1 MYHIQRYKIIV
12 LLIFSIIA
20 VLSQDGTSQYI
31 GKDNYNYLDFQK
43 KPYYFGLSMGLH
55 NSGYR
60 INQSNYFINND
71 SIRIVQPKSQIGLNL
86 QMIANLKIGE
96 YFDFRFLPGFS
107 FSNRSLEYTGVNSE
121 DNQTDDRTIE
131 SVFVDIPFMVRFK
144 SAPYKDKR
152 GFVVAGIKYTY
163 DVSSNSKSR
172 LANSLVKISPHDFQY
187 EIGLGM
193 QFFFPYFIF
202 SPEIK
207 YSRGLGNILLYNNN
221 LNQSR
226 VLEQVVS
233 EIFTISFHFE
243 G

>member
-12 LLIFSIIA
+12 LLIFSIIG
-20 VLSQDGTSQYI
+20 VSTQDGTSQYI

-107 FSNRSLEYTGVNSE
+107 FSNRSLEYTGVNRE

-152 GFVVAGIKYTY
+152 GFVVAGIKYSY

-207 YSRGLGNILLYNNN
+207 YSRGLGNILLYNNS